1 MDELKACTDYQ
12 YEYRDSCLMCFSETW
27 FKSTDSPHTSEIEG
41 FACER
46 MDRTLD
52 SNKLTGGGV
61 CAYVNKRWCT
71 DIKVKHTVCSPDIEL
86 LTISLCPFYLPREF
100 NQIFITDVYNWYLEI
115 SIIVNLSPPFHTT
128 INMWTFLQGEIGHWM
143 LWQRC
148 RWL

>member
-1 MDELKACTDYQ
+1 MYRYRFRSRYRGLCDRAFRRRKFRPPLPSTITGNSQSLRNKMDELKACTDYQ
-12 YEYRDSCLMCFSETW
+12 YGYRDSCLMCFSETW

-100 NQIFITDVYNWYLEI
+100 NQIFITDVYN
-115 SIIVNLSPPFHTT
+115 
-128 INMWTFLQGEIGHWM
+128 
-143 LWQRC
+143 
-148 RWL
+148 